1 MAVALALCLT
11 TLHRSRVFVA
21 SVANNRE
28 MCIIINLSSYRRVTR
43 DMMMQSASTRG
54 MVLEYEDNLLEQ
66 QHEEHAAKEEAAA
79 AGFH

>member
-11 TLHRSRVFVA
+11 TLHRSRVWHP
-21 SVANNRE
+21 NNRE
-28 MCIIINLSSYRRVTR
+28 MCIIINLSSYGRVTR